1 MYVTA
6 QEYEALSLTHAVPA
20 EELESALQAA
30 ERDIDSLTF
39 CRIHKRG
46 LEGLTD
52 FQRQNVKQAVVD
64 QADFRAQYGELLD
77 NPLASYSVNGVSMS
91 WDKSKILRISDVD
104 TSPAVYSLLRRTG
117 LTYRGV
123 P

>member
-6 QEYEALSLTHAVPA
+6 QEYEALSLAHAVPE
-20 EELESALQAA
+20 EELESALKAA
-30 ERDIDSLTF
+30 E
-39 CRIHKRG
+39 
-46 LEGLTD
+46 
-52 FQRQNVKQAVVD
+52 
-64 QADFRAQYGELLD
+64 AQYGELLD

-91 WDKSKILRISDVD
+91 WDKSKILRVSDVD
-104 TSPAVYSLLRRTG
+104 TSSAVYSLLRKTG

>member
-1 MYVTA
+1 MYVTT
-6 QEYEALSLTHAVPA
+6 QEYEVLSSAHAVTE
-20 EELESALQAA
+20 EELESALKAA
-30 ERDIDSLTF
+30 ERDVDGLTF
-39 CRIHKRG
+39 CRIHRYG
-46 LEGLTD
+46 IDRLTE

-91 WDKSKILRISDVD
+91 WDKSKILRVSDVD
-104 TSPAVYSLLRRTG
+104 TSPVIYSLLQQTG